1 LNARLGG
8 WTVSD
13 LMSRVG
19 PDLHSLPDPEPDP
32 PQQSPAPAAHGQ
44 VALARLELYTVW
56 GREAAWVRAGSD
68 RTSDWLNRGDAI
80 EVYDVESLPL
90 DGEGID
96 VAASRPPTHLSL
108 SERLAADVLFVVP
121 PTLRPNR
128 HLQLHRRIADVR
140 MELASFVLTGRA
152 HIRPG
157 IEAGDF
163 LLRGNRRFVPITHV
177 ELRYTGEPSFSRQV
191 PVVIVNVTHVTLL
204 DRSLGAAV
212 HDHDDPPVPAPA
224 APDGASTAA
233 GLESFANARMALE
246 QLADLARDGLIT
258 PAELRRKRAQI
269 LERL

>member
-1 LNARLGG
+1 
-8 WTVSD
+8 
-13 LMSRVG
+13 MSRAH

-32 PQQSPAPAAHGQ
+32 EADPPRPSATPAVHGQ

-90 DGEGID
+90 DGEGLD
-96 VAASRPPTHLSL
+96 VTATRPPTHLSL

-191 PVVIVNVTHVTLL
+191 PVVIVNVTHVTML
-204 DRSLGAAV
+204 DRSLGAAI
-212 HDHDDPPVPAPA
+212 HDHDEPPVPAPA
-224 APDGASTAA
+224 ATGGASTAA
-233 GLESFANARMALE
+233 GLETFATARMALE